1 MLELMNYWTKN
12 VENLISL
19 LKSDYN
25 GLSQEEAIK
34 RINEYGPNILKPS
47 RRINTFS
54 ALLNQFKS
62 PIIILLLLSAFLA
75 FLTGDQVDGT
85 IISLIVLVSSL
96 LGFWQE
102 RMATNAI
109 EKLIS
114 IIHVQTTVIRD
125 GNQVS
130 ISIEQ
135 VVPGDIIILTAGDII
150 PADSRLIEVNQLFV
164 NEASLTGETF
174 PVEKNIDILNEN
186 TSFSKRINLL
196 YMGTHVISGTGKA
209 IVVHTG
215 QKTEFGKISARIK
228 SKPPIPEFE
237 RGIRHFGLVLLE
249 IVLLITITIFGIN
262 VYLNRPVLDSFLFAL
277 SLAVGLTP
285 QLLPA
290 IIMVNLSRGAKKMA
304 DERVIVKKLSS
315 IENFGSMN
323 ILCSDKTG
331 TLTQGIMKIHS
342 TKNIENN
349 AYKKILDYA
358 YLNAFYQTG
367 FQNPIDDAICSSY
380 ALSDHEFIKLDE
392 IPYDFIRKRISILF
406 SNTNTNLIITKGAIP
421 KIIEI
426 SNFIEKSDGTIIEI
440 ANFKE
445 SINSMLSEYSVQGFR
460 CIGVAYKDVGTLN
473 KMKREDETNF
483 IFLGFLLLIDP
494 PKEEVPKVIHDLQ
507 SLGITLKIITGDNQY
522 IAKTIAKNVGL
533 EYPSLLTGDQIQKMS
548 DEALTLQTRQIN
560 IFAEIEPNQKER
572 IILALRRGGNVV
584 GYMGD
589 GINDASALHA
599 ADVGISVDSA
609 VDVAK
614 EASEIILLE
623 KNLEV
628 LLNGINEGRK
638 TFANSLKYVLIT
650 ISANFGNMISMALAS
665 LFLPFLPLLPTQIL
679 LINFM
684 TDFPSMTIATDEVD
698 SEMIQTPK
706 RWNMRDISEF
716 MVTFGLIS
724 TFFDI
729 LAFFVLISVLHAQE
743 AEFQTGWFL
752 VSVISE
758 LLILLVIRTRKT
770 FYKSKPSN
778 NLLISIII
786 VIFLT
791 LLIPFSP
798 ISSLFSFSSIPLMFL
813 IILFVIV
820 LIYMSSTEIGKRIV
834 YSHIKFFS

>member
-1 MLELMNYWTKN
+1 MLEFNYYWTKGI
-12 VENLISL
+12 EDLINL
-19 LKSDYN
+19 LKSNPD
-25 GLSQEEAIK
+25 GLSQEEAIE
-34 RINEYGPNILKPS
+34 RIDKYGPNLLKPS
-47 RRINTFS
+47 SKINLLS

-75 FLTGDQVDGT
+75 FLTGDRIDG
-85 IISLIVLVSSL
+85 IIITSIVLFSSL

-114 IIHVQTTVIRD
+114 IIHIKATVLRD
-125 GNQVS
+125 GKQTS
-130 ISIEQ
+130 IPIEQ
-135 VVPGDIIILTAGDII
+135 IVPGDIIILTAGDII

-164 NEASLTGETF
+164 NEATLTGETF
-174 PVEKNIDILNEN
+174 PVEKNIDILNKN
-186 TSFSKRINLL
+186 TPFSKRINIL
-196 YMGTHVISGTGKA
+196 YMGTHVNSGTGKA
-209 IVVHTG
+209 IVVNTG
-215 QKTEFGKISARIK
+215 LKTEFGKISARIK
-228 SKPPIPEFE
+228 TKPPIPEFE

-262 VYLNRPVLDSFLFAL
+262 VYLNRSVLDSFLFAL
-277 SLAVGLTP
+277 ALAVGLTP

-290 IIMVNLSRGAKKMA
+290 IIMVNLSRGAKRMA
-304 DERVIVKKLSS
+304 DKKVIVKKLAS

-342 TKNIENN
+342 TINIEKQANE
-349 AYKKILDYA
+349 KILDYA
-358 YLNAFYQTG
+358 YLNALHQTG
-367 FQNPIDDAICSSY
+367 FQNPIDEALCSLHTFS
-380 ALSDHEFIKLDE
+380 SHDFIKLDE

-406 SNTNTNLIITKGAIP
+406 SKKDANLIITKGAIP

-426 SNFIEKSDGTIIEI
+426 CKFVEKSDGTIIEI
-440 ANFKE
+440 TDFKNL
-445 SINSMLSEYSVQGFR
+445 IDSMLSEYSAQGLR
-460 CIGVAYKDVGTLN
+460 CIGVAYKEVGALTLL
-473 KMKREDETNF
+473 KREDEADF

-494 PKEEVPKVIHDLQ
+494 PKTEVPKVIHDMQ
-507 SLGITLKIITGDNQY
+507 SLGISLKIITGDNQY
-522 IAKTIAKNVGL
+522 IAKTIAEKVGL
-533 EYPSLLTGDQIQKMS
+533 EHPTLLTGNQIQKMS
-548 DEALTLQTRQIN
+548 DEALTLQARQIN
-560 IFAEIEPNQKER
+560 VFAEIEPNQKER
-572 IILALRRGGNVV
+572 LILALRRGGNVV

-650 ISANFGNMISMALAS
+650 ISANFGNMISMAIAS

-698 SEMIQTPK
+698 PEMVKTPK
-706 RWNMRDISEF
+706 RWNIRDISEF
-716 MVTFGLIS
+716 MVTFGLMS

-729 LAFFVLISVLHAQE
+729 LTFFILLSVLHAQE

-752 VSVISE
+752 VSIISE
-758 LLILLVIRTRKT
+758 LMILLVIRTRKL
-770 FYKSKPSN
+770 FYKSRPSD
-778 NLLISIII
+778 NLLISTII
-786 VIFLT
+786 VVLLT
-791 LLIPFSP
+791 LILPFSP
-798 ISSLFSFSSIPLMFL
+798 LTSLFGFSSIPLIFL
-813 IILFVIV
+813 FILFSIILV
-820 LIYMSSTEIGKRIV
+820 YMGSTELGKRIV